1 MAPSCKTNLRSKF
14 DTLACHRPKGC
25 WYWPTLD
32 NLSPNLSE
40 NTWHISLAL
49 SLFVYHLCHSLSLK
63 ILFLVLSLSKILSLY
78 CSHSF
83 YKCFRYT
90 FFFSLPVSYFIS
102 LTVIIHFFLN
112 IFLLPGFFSPLCFLS
127 LSLTLNFS
135 IFVYIFLFH
144 A

>member
-90 FFFSLPVSYFIS
+90 FFFLSPCLIFYITHSYNSLFPQHLS
-102 LTVIIHFFLN
+102 LAW
-112 IFLLPGFFSPLCFLS
+112 IFLPSMLS
-127 LSLTLNFS
+127 FPIT
-135 IFVYIFLFH
+135 YT
-144 A
+144 